1 MIKTLTKHGNSKA
14 LVFNRTMTELMKIDE
29 DTKLELRI
37 EGERMIITP
46 IREDDRQAEIAR
58 HLKRNNR
65 KFGPALKKMA
75 E

>member
-14 LVFNRTMTELMKIDE
+14 LIFNRTMTELMKIDE

-37 EGERMIITP
+37 EGERLIITP
-46 IREDDRQAEIAR
+46 IREGDRQAEIAR
-58 HLKRNNR
+58 LLERNNR

>member
-14 LVFNRTMTELMKIDE
+14 LIFNRTMTELMRIDE
-29 DTKLELRI
+29 HTKLELRI
-37 EGERMIITP
+37 EGERLIITP
-46 IREDDRQAEIAR
+46 IREDDRQAEISK
-58 HLKRNNR
+58 LLERNNR

>member
-14 LVFNRTMTELMKIDE
+14 LIFNRTMTELMKIDE
-29 DTKLELRI
+29 NTKLELRI

-46 IREDDRQAEIAR
+46 IREDDREAEITR
-58 HLKRNNR
+58 LLEYNNR
-65 KFGPALKKMA
+65 EFGPALKRMA

>member
-14 LVFNRTMTELMKIDE
+14 LIFNRTMTELMKIDE

-46 IREDDRQAEIAR
+46 IREDNRRAEIAR
-58 HLKRNNR
+58 LLERNNR